1 MHDQHHSLHWRL
13 SRFYFIYYFFV
24 GAFVPYWGLYLQS
37 EQFSPADIG
46 ILMSLFQISRIF
58 APNFWGWLADH
69 TGKRA
74 QWIRL
79 TAFLGL
85 CGFSAVFWAHG
96 FFWLF
101 FVMAALS
108 IFTSS
113 TLPLAESLTLA
124 HLATTNGHYS
134 RIRMWGSL
142 GFIVAAVILG
152 FMIDAAGIHS
162 LLWFLLL
169 VQMTLFVLSYTL
181 PDPKI
186 EPHEHDHFS
195 IWQVIK
201 QPNVIALLVGCS
213 LMVTAHGVL
222 YNFYSIYLSE
232 HGYSKGMIGLLWAVG
247 VICEI
252 GIFML
257 MPKIMARFS
266 LKTILSISLVLAVIR
281 FSLIGIAVDNIWW
294 LILAQSLHAATFGSF
309 HAASVEVI
317 TKFFNGR
324 HQAKGQAIYNS
335 VAYGIGGTIG
345 GVAGGFA
352 LQYFGGQKTFMLA
365 AIFPLVGLLVIG
377 LGLKLSQNHQTTQGM
392 FR

>member
-1 MHDQHHSLHWRL
+1 MHTKLHNRL

-37 EQFSPADIG
+37 EQFSAADIG

-85 CGFSAVFWAHG
+85 CGFIAVFWAHG
-96 FFWLF
+96 FFWMF

-108 IFTSS
+108 LFTSS

-152 FMIDAAGIHS
+152 FMIDSAGIAS
-162 LLWFLLL
+162 LLWFLLA
-169 VQMTLFVLSYTL
+169 VQVSLFVLSYTL
-181 PDPKI
+181 PEPTVA
-186 EPHEHDHFS
+186 PHEHDHFS
-195 IWQVIK
+195 IWQVIR

-232 HGYSKGMIGLLWAVG
+232 HGYSKGTIGLLWSVG

-266 LKTILSISLVLAVIR
+266 LKAILLTSLVLAVIR
-281 FSLIGIAVDNIWW
+281 FTLIGVSVDNLWMI
-294 LILAQSLHAATFGSF
+294 ILAQTLHAATFGSF
-309 HAASVEVI
+309 HAASVEVV
-317 TKFFNGR
+317 TQFFKGR

-335 VAYGIGGTIG
+335 VAYGVGGAIGGI
-345 GVAGGFA
+345 AGGYA
-352 LQYFGGQKTFMLA
+352 LQYLGGQQTFVLA
-365 AIFPLVGLLVIG
+365 AAFPLLGLAVIG
-377 LGLKLSQNHQTTQGM
+377 FGLRLSQNQQQSGGM

>member
-1 MHDQHHSLHWRL
+1 MHSNLHFKL

-24 GAFVPYWGLYLQS
+24 GAFVPYWGLYLKS
-37 EQFSPADIG
+37 EHFSPADIG

-85 CGFSAVFWAHG
+85 CGFTAVFWAHS
-96 FFWLF
+96 FYWLF

-108 IFTSS
+108 LFTSS
-113 TLPLAESLTLA
+113 TMPLAESLTLA

-152 FMIDAAGIHS
+152 YLIDFTGIRS
-162 LLWFLLL
+162 LLWFLLA
-169 VQMTLFVLSYTL
+169 VQISLFSLTHTL
-181 PDPKI
+181 PDAKV
-186 EPHEHDHFS
+186 EPHSHDHFS

-201 QPNVIALLVGCS
+201 QPNVLALLIGCA

-222 YNFYSIYLSE
+222 YNFYSIYLSD
-232 HGYSKGMIGLLWAVG
+232 HGYSKGMIGLLWSVG

-257 MPKIMARFS
+257 MPKIMAHYS
-266 LKTILSISLVLAVIR
+266 LKTIMLISLLLAVVR
-281 FSLIGIAVDNIWW
+281 FAMIGVAVDNIV
-294 LILAQSLHAATFGSF
+294 LLVIAQTLHAATFGSF

-317 TKFFNGR
+317 TQFFKGR

-345 GVAGGFA
+345 GVAGGYA
-352 LQYFGGQKTFMLA
+352 LQYLGGQKTFIFA
-365 AIFPLVGLLVIG
+365 SIFPLLGILVIG
-377 LGLKLSQNHQTTQGM
+377 LGLKLTSNQQKTQEM

>member
-1 MHDQHHSLHWRL
+1 MHTKLHYRL
-13 SRFYFIYYFFV
+13 SRFYFVYYFFV

-37 EQFSPADIG
+37 EQFTAADIG

-74 QWIRL
+74 QWIKL

-85 CGFSAVFWAHG
+85 CGFTAVFWAHG

-108 IFTSS
+108 LFTSS

-142 GFIVAAVILG
+142 GFIVAAVVLG
-152 FMIDAAGIHS
+152 FMIDIAGITS
-162 LLWFLLL
+162 LLWFLLI

-181 PDPKI
+181 PESKV
-186 EPHEHDHFS
+186 EAHEHDHFS

-232 HGYSKGMIGLLWAVG
+232 HGYSKGMIGLLWSVG

-266 LKTILSISLVLAVIR
+266 LKSILLISLTLAVLRFGMIGVAVDSLVLLVI
-281 FSLIGIAVDNIWW
+281 
-294 LILAQSLHAATFGSF
+294 AQTLHAATFGSF

-317 TKFFNGR
+317 TQFFKGR

-335 VAYGIGGTIG
+335 VAYGVGGTIG
-345 GVAGGFA
+345 GVAGGYA
-352 LQYFGGQKTFMLA
+352 LQYLGGQQTFMLA
-365 AIFPLVGLLVIG
+365 AIFPLLGLIVIA
-377 LGLKLSQNHQTTQGM
+377 LGLKLTHKQQSSQGM

>member
-1 MHDQHHSLHWRL
+1 MHTKLHNRL

-37 EQFSPADIG
+37 ELFSAADIG

-85 CGFSAVFWAHG
+85 CGFIAVFSAHG
-96 FFWLF
+96 FFWMF

-108 IFTSS
+108 LFTSS

-142 GFIVAAVILG
+142 GFIVAAVVLG
-152 FMIDAAGIHS
+152 YMIDITGIAS
-162 LLWFLLL
+162 LLWFLLI
-169 VQMTLFVLSYTL
+169 VQIFLFALSYTL
-181 PDPKI
+181 PEPKVA
-186 EPHEHDHFS
+186 PHEHDHFS

-232 HGYSKGMIGLLWAVG
+232 HGYSKGAIGLLWAVG

-266 LKTILSISLVLAVIR
+266 LKAILLTSLVLAVIR
-281 FSLIGIAVDNIWW
+281 FTLIGVSVDNLWMI
-294 LILAQSLHAATFGSF
+294 IFAQTLHAATFGSF
-309 HAASVEVI
+309 HAASVEVV
-317 TKFFNGR
+317 TQFFKGR

-335 VAYGIGGTIG
+335 VAYGVGGAIGGI
-345 GVAGGFA
+345 AGGYA
-352 LQYFGGQKTFMLA
+352 LQYLGGQQTFVLA
-365 AIFPLVGLLVIG
+365 AVFPLLGLAVIG
-377 LGLKLSQNHQTTQGM
+377 FGLKLGKAGAGFGSM
-392 FR
+392 FG